1 MPCPI
6 RLPLYLARAFGG
18 ALALI
23 LAVFLALGLTGE
35 LIELARRAAG
45 RPELGFATVA
55 LMALLKLP
63 ALLLKLLPFAVL
75 FAAMLAL
82 YRLDRHRELIAVR
95 AAGQS
100 AWGFLAPILAV
111 SVLLGLFVAWL
122 GQPASSLSTGRF
134 QDLEQRYFKP
144 GPPAG
149 LWLRWPEAE
158 GWSIT
163 RIRQPGVPGEAMRDL
178 SILRFDSAGRL
189 TARIDAERGRL
200 LDGGWHLEDVL
211 LGGVD
216 GTGRRVSATT
226 VPTSLTAAD
235 LRAAPGAARRVPV
248 WALPGLIAGLEAA
261 GLPALRQRLD
271 LQSAYALPFLLAAA
285 ALLAAPLTLP
295 RRRLPGIAW
304 PLLGGVLAG
313 FVLLVFSEAAV
324 AFGASG
330 GLPVILA
337 VWAPV
342 LVAGGFGTALL
353 LHVEGV

>member
-1 MPCPI
+1 MLCPL

-75 FAAMLAL
+75 FAAILAL

-100 AWGFLAPILAV
+100 AWGFLAPILAA
-111 SVLLGLFVAWL
+111 SVLLGLFAAWL

-144 GPPAG
+144 GQAAG
-149 LWLRWPEAE
+149 LWLRRPEAE

-163 RIRQPGVPGEAMRDL
+163 RIRQPGAPGETMRDL

-200 LDGGWHLEDVL
+200 LDGRWHLEEAWQGD
-211 LGGVD
+211 
-216 GTGRRVSATT
+216 TGRRVAATT

-235 LRAAPGAARRVPV
+235 LRAAPGAARPVPV

-271 LQSAYALPFLLAAA
+271 LHSAYALPFLLAAA

-295 RRRLPGIAW
+295 RRRLPGMAW
-304 PLLGGVLAG
+304 PLLGGLLAG
-313 FVLLVFSEAAV
+313 FVLLVFSDAAA

-337 VWAPV
+337 VWVPV

-353 LHVEGV
+353 LHLEGV

>member
-1 MPCPI
+1 MGVPV
-6 RLPLYLARAFGG
+6 RLPLYLTRAFGG

-55 LMALLKLP
+55 LMAVLKLP
-63 ALLLKLLPFAVL
+63 ALLLKLLPFGVL

-100 AWGFLAPILAV
+100 AWGFLAPILAA
-111 SVLLGLFVAWL
+111 SVLLGLFAAWL
-122 GQPASSLSTGRF
+122 GQPASSLSTSRF

-144 GPPAG
+144 SPAAG
-149 LWLRWPEAE
+149 LWLRLPEAE

-163 RIRQPGVPGEAMRDL
+163 RIRQPGTPGEAMRDI
-178 SILRFDSAGRL
+178 SILRFDPAGRL

-200 LDGGWHLEDVL
+200 LDDGWHLEEAL
-211 LGGVD
+211 LGD
-216 GTGRRVSATT
+216 TGRRVAATI

-235 LRAAPGAARRVPV
+235 LLTPPGAARPVPV

-271 LQSAYALPFLLAAA
+271 LQAAYALPFLLAAA

-295 RRRLPGIAW
+295 RRRLPGMAW
-304 PLLGGVLAG
+304 PLLGGLLAG
-313 FVLLVFSEAAV
+313 FVLLVFSDATAT
-324 AFGASG
+324 FGASG

-337 VWAPV
+337 AWAPV

-353 LHVEGV
+353 LHMEGA